1 MFTNAAIKAP
11 RIMMQD
17 KGPSNFAPKQ
27 RTPGLL
33 RRSNFAIHRI
43 TFFI

>member
-17 KGPSNFAPKQ
+17 KAFDFAFRKERPDL
-27 RTPGLL
+27 TALE
-33 RRSNFAIHRI
+33 
-43 TFFI
+43 

>member
-17 KGPSNFAPKQ
+17 KGPYFALSKERPDL
-27 RTPGLL
+27 PALE
-33 RRSNFAIHRI
+33 
-43 TFFI
+43 

>member
-1 MFTNAAIKAP
+1 
-11 RIMMQD
+11 MQD
-17 KGPSNFAPKQ
+17 KEPSISPQVKNA
-27 RTPGLL
+27 RTYL

>member
-17 KGPSNFAPKQ
+17 KEPLSPYVKNA
-27 RTPGLL
+27 RTYL